1 MASEDN
7 ANKRKLASDDNAD
20 KNQISS
26 NDNVG
31 KGQVSS
37 GDNADK
43 RHRDCKY
50 ESVVQMQGR
59 KIESH
64 QYNRKDV
71 YVERTMQCRQ

>member
-50 ESVVQMQGR
+50 ESVVYAYMHIFATIR
-59 KIESH
+59 ICI
-64 QYNRKDV
+64 YI
-71 YVERTMQCRQ
+71 YV